1 MSITKQKHLDFF
13 IVKIIFFIFMI
24 ISVSFKAVKAQE
36 QNREISPPSQSE
48 PSSERKET
56 TSQEKTPKKVE
67 KSEYTKISEK
77 NKNSSIKKTKKPD
90 EKPNSEAKQ
99 TDKPESENKNTDAET
114 ENKPPEI
121 NNSES
126 RKSTSK
132 PIENK
137 EKNEPQSKPE
147 NENETFN
154 LPKVS
159 DSEIDAATSK
169 LIQKPKSKRKK
180 SNIFLTILS
189 WSMIISGIFIILK
202 VIFDNLKI
210 PRGFD
215 PRIKIKHGSKK
226 NNRKNRYDLNK
237 LSN

>member
-1 MSITKQKHLDFF
+1 
-13 IVKIIFFIFMI
+13 MI

-36 QNREISPPSQSE
+36 QNHEISPPSQSE

-67 KSEYTKISEK
+67 KSENTKISEK
-77 NKNSSIKKTKKPD
+77 NKNSSIKKTKKSD

-99 TDKPESENKNTDAET
+99 TDKPES

>member
-67 KSEYTKISEK
+67 KSEHTKISEK

-99 TDKPESENKNTDAET
+99 TDKPES